1 MMHTPG
7 PWKYVESLFHWIR
20 AGDNTP
26 IAIMKTPGP
35 NVVANATL
43 IAAAPELLEAL
54 EGIMECPY
62 LFDEATIPKA
72 GIAAAP
78 NQVVVNMSVGWPK
91 IQAIK
96 NAVAKAKGTP

>member
-35 NVVANATL
+35 NVVANAAL
-43 IAAAPELLEAL
+43 IAAAPELLEAC
-54 EGIMECPY
+54 E
-62 LFDEATIPKA
+62 A
-72 GIAAAP
+72 GIKALLIAGFYLENVPDEYMKVIDDGYTLLDAATR
-78 NQVVVNMSVGWPK
+78 
-91 IQAIK
+91 
-96 NAVAKAKGTP
+96 KAKGNDHEEND